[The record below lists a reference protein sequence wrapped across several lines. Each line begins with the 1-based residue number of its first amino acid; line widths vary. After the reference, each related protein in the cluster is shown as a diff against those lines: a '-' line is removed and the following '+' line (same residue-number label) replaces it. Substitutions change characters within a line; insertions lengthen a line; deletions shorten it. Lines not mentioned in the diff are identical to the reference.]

1 MTAQQFLAVAMPGRE
16 DKGMPSWAG
25 FLSEEEMTSIYR
37 YVKGR
42 SLELVPVGRPLS
54 EFD

>member
-1 MTAQQFLAVAMPGRE
+1 
-16 DKGMPSWAG
+16 MPSWAG

-42 SLELVPVGRPLS
+42 SLGLVPVGRPPS
-54 EFD
+54 ETD